1 MTEEKTHEALE
12 NTFAHIVAES
22 GEVVGGRNIIAH
34 VTDVGQ
40 SVFML
45 PLTEM
50 LNAMRDA
57 FYEECGRAVAEW
69 HGCSPA
75 ELCGCEKW
83 VDSWVETTCDIS
95 QWYNTMFEIL

>member
-1 MTEEKTHEALE
+1 MTEEKVHEALE

-22 GEVVGGRNIIAH
+22 GEVVGGRNLIAH

-40 SVFML
+40 SVFMS

-50 LNAMRDA
+50 LQTTRDA
-57 FYEECGRAVAEW
+57 FYNECGRAVAEW

-75 ELCGCEKW
+75 ELDGFTEW

>member
-34 VTDVGQ
+34 VTEVGD

-50 LNAMRDA
+50 LNAMRDTL
-57 FYEECGRAVAEW
+57 YNECGRAVAEW

-75 ELCGCEKW
+75 ELDGFTEW

>member
-1 MTEEKTHEALE
+1 MLELTETKVHEALE

-22 GEVVGGRNIIAH
+22 GEVVGGRNLIAH
-34 VTDVGQ
+34 VTEVGD
-40 SVFML
+40 SMFMS
-45 PLTEM
+45 PS
-50 LNAMRDA
+50 RRC
-57 FYEECGRAVAEW
+57 YKPWRAVAEW

-75 ELCGCEKW
+75 ELDGFTEW